1 MKSDVSEAP
10 TVCCFDYKVTPDH
23 HDNWKKAYQELMK
36 RKVQIG
42 SDYSDGEI
50 DDEKKVEKSR
60 RLLKQKDTGCELG
73 EGKNMNVIKK
83 KSENFAQ
90 KNKTV

>member
-1 MKSDVSEAP
+1 MKRAVSEAP

-42 SDYSDGEI
+42 SDSDDEI
-50 DDEKKVEKSR
+50 DEKKVEKSR

-73 EGKNMNVIKK
+73 KGKNMNVIKK